1 MQFYLNNVLC
11 IRREDEPEEGISA
24 DIIGNIFHDTA
35 EFFYE
40 WLQQRYGTDT
50 ITADMLCDK
59 TFAIREAIQRTLQ
72 LMLHTAFDVSWFHP
86 TEEFDRLPET
96 GDSFDYNGLRVTVQ
110 AVEHRRIL
118 KLRISR
124 IPEEAPEGG
133 DAP

>member
-1 MQFYLNNVLC
+1 MDY
-11 IRREDEPEEGISA
+11 EDP
-24 DIIGNIFHDTA
+24 D
-35 EFFYE
+35 EFDFEHKLLGEWTYE
-40 WLQQRYGTDT
+40 Q
-50 ITADMLCDK
+50 
-59 TFAIREAIQRTLQ
+59 
-72 LMLHTAFDVSWFHP
+72 
-86 TEEFDRLPET
+86 FDRLPEA